1 MATAGR
7 KCTRSICSNVVGRW
21 RSGIRRLILC
31 RTRWKGGGGEGKGKG
46 EGKGE
51 RTLSEQLAF
60 ETAQEVSDGREA
72 SLLEDKNI
80 RDEVREMATDLMATS
95 TTKLTLTLFH
105 PIQFVWFVW
114 LAWLASLCCP
124 SLKMRSIAHE
134 FRVRV
139 LGICRRGTGRKLS
152 RWGRSKE
159 GWISPLRPCGRT
171 GRLNCCHWG
180 RAGGGGGEGGGGER
194 ERERERRGG

>member
-1 MATAGR
+1 MVAKRAFWKTR
-7 KCTRSICSNVVGRW
+7 K
-21 RSGIRRLILC
+21 
-31 RTRWKGGGGEGKGKG
+31 
-46 EGKGE
+46 
-51 RTLSEQLAF
+51 
-60 ETAQEVSDGREA
+60 
-72 SLLEDKNI
+72 I
-80 RDEVREMATDLMATS
+80 RDGVREMATDLMATS

-114 LAWLASLCCP
+114 FVWLASLCCP

-180 RAGGGGGEGGGGER
+180 RAGGGQ
-194 ERERERRGG
+194 RRATLLVAHQARLIATKITYNPPKLQIILR